1 MTISRSKSPAAT
13 KLSGHASTTQP
24 GASSRL
30 CSCMSAVDAASGGNR
45 HTLRLELAE
54 FCMIFCQFI
63 SFRNGFG

>member
-13 KLSGHASTTQP
+13 NLSGHASTTQP

-45 HTLRLELAE
+45 HTLRHGRRISTSLTGTLERG
-54 FCMIFCQFI
+54 
-63 SFRNGFG
+63 ST